1 MTEQSKIVAAARSWI
16 GTPFHHQARVKGKG
30 CDCFGLIIGVAREL
44 NLRGKNGTLVA
55 DHDEVTY
62 PKMLNSQYVVDRLS
76 QIFDEIPV
84 ESAEPGDVVLFK
96 IHGNPQHL
104 AILSDYSSVLS
115 SINVT
120 QEKPADQVI
129 LGIIHCTMDTRGVVE
144 HRLDDDWLSK
154 IYKAYRWHLSS
165 QY

>member
-1 MTEQSKIVAAARSWI
+1 MQQIENTIVATARSWI

-44 NLRGKNGTLVA
+44 NLRGKNSTLVA

-62 PKMLNSQYVVDRLS
+62 PKMLNGQYVIDRLS
-76 QIFDEIPV
+76 QIFDEITV

-104 AILSDYSSVLS
+104 AILSDYNFGSNETKS
-115 SINVT
+115 T
-120 QEKPADQVI
+120 RA

-144 HRLDDDWLSK
+144 QRLDDQLGQNLIKGYTWRL
-154 IYKAYRWHLSS
+154 H
-165 QY
+165 